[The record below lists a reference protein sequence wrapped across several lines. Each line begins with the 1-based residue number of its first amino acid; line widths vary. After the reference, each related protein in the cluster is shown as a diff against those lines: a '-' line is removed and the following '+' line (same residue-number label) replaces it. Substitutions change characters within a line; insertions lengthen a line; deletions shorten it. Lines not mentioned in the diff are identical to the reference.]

1 MLSYTRCYR
10 GSVSGRRIM
19 QYIRCFSLI
28 VAAFVVFA
36 LSVSLPA
43 LAQAPA
49 APAAP
54 PENAPPPTWAV
65 WAPKELRFVYMGFT
79 SHYSCDGLRDKMR
92 AILLQLGAR
101 SDLTVQEVPCSG
113 MAGRPTE
120 FPGVTVKMN
129 VLTPWD
135 AASSNAAA
143 TPVPAHWKVV
153 DISTEHDPLR
163 EAGDCE
169 LIEQVKSRALPLFS
183 TRNVE
188 YHSTCVPHQLQIG
201 GTQLKPEVLIADDQR
216 SPAAGATPA
225 ASRPPP
231 PR

>member
-1 MLSYTRCYR
+1 
-10 GSVSGRRIM
+10 M
-19 QYIRCFSLI
+19 QYIRCFSLS
-28 VAAFVVFA
+28 VAAFAVFA
-36 LSVSLPA
+36 FSVSLPA

-49 APAAP
+49 APGAP

-65 WAPKELRFVYMGFT
+65 WTPKELRFVYMGFT

-101 SDLTVQEVPCSG
+101 SDLTVQEAPCSG
-113 MAGRPTE
+113 LAGSPTE

-129 VLTPWD
+129 VLTPWN
-135 AASSNAAA
+135 AANSNAAA

-153 DISTEHDPLR
+153 EISTEHDPLR

-183 TRNVE
+183 ARNVE
-188 YHSTCVPHQLQIG
+188 YRSTCVPHQLQIG
-201 GTQLKPEVLIADDQR
+201 GTQLKPEVLVADDQR
-216 SPAAGATPA
+216 SPAAGAAQA
-225 ASRPPP
+225 AAPPPPP